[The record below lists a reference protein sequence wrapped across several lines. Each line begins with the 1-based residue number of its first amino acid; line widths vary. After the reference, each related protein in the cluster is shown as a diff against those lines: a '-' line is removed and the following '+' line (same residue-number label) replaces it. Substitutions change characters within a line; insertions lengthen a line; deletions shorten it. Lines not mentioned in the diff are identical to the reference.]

1 VGRLVLV
8 RSGVDQTPYR
18 STADHALCFV
28 PDDFEH
34 ARRGVRAA
42 AIEMDGTF
50 KALLPPGDYKLYSQ
64 HRIDT
69 VGWLAVLPV
78 AKLSVSS
85 RTPYEIEYAGTLR
98 LNLDQAVQLGAAATR
113 KPDVRP
119 VPAAVSDESQQA
131 SRDLGANAAQAL
143 QLIPAL
149 LQVQADVG
157 FAEPRQNRAAC
168 TAREL
173 YPGEMKEQDKKVAAG
188 VLGFLLLIPL
198 AALVVITAPLW
209 MGGSVKFN

>member
-8 RSGVDQTPYR
+8 RSGADQIPYR

-28 PDDFEH
+28 PDDFER
-34 ARRGVRAA
+34 AKKGVRAA

-50 KALLPPGDYKLYSQ
+50 KALLPPGDYTLYSQ

-85 RTPYEIEYAGTLR
+85 RGPVEIEYAGTLR
-98 LNLDQAVQLGAAATR
+98 LNLDQAVQPSAAKAGQ
-113 KPDVRP
+113 PDVRP
-119 VPAAVSDESQQA
+119 VPVSLSDEGQQA
-131 SRDLGANAAQAL
+131 ARNLGVNAGQTAQL
-143 QLIPAL
+143 VPAL
-149 LQVQADVG
+149 LQVQADVA
-157 FAEPRQNRAAC
+157 FSEPRMHRATC

-173 YPGEMKEQDKKVAAG
+173 FPGESKEQDKKVASG
-188 VLGFLLLIPL
+188 ILGALLLIPF
-198 AALVVITAPLW
+198 AVLVVITAPLW